1 MRIFTRGMQ
10 QGKESARDIAV
21 HEDGRGK
28 VPLRVR
34 EALLKRGNLW
44 RIFSQEACRVFVLK
58 MIAVKESSS
67 FDACF

>member
-1 MRIFTRGMQ
+1 MQ

-21 HEDGRGK
+21 HEDGKEK
-28 VPLRVR
+28 VPFRV
-34 EALLKRGNLW
+34 KRGSFEEGNLW
-44 RIFSQEACRVFVLK
+44 RIFSHEACRVFVLK

>member
-28 VPLRVR
+28 VPLRV
-34 EALLKRGNLW
+34 KRGS
-44 RIFSQEACRVFVLK
+44 FEEG
-58 MIAVKESSS
+58 ESMAHFLTGGMSR
-67 FDACF
+67 FCFENDCGERKQLF